1 MDFGNSGQNYEKL
14 DIQTLTNILTN
25 PDNLPEVHR
34 GAFTALLKIESAERR
49 QRVATVVKSM
59 LHTPGRYDPSLIV
72 EAIEILATDPH
83 PDATEAMLNFLPDM
97 LALGIKNRDAVSQDV
112 REYYYQALVT
122 RTRESDLTVWSEML
136 PRLDGKTLV
145 ASMLEPAAK
154 ALETI
159 EPLTLIDRLSE
170 PDRTRALVSIMRGMA
185 FRGRRDVIKKVA
197 EMLLQA
203 SHPAELARGIN
214 LLADQ
219 WGKAK
224 KAGRDKIAQNLE
236 FGLSIVDREQRS
248 AVDRLT
254 GKRPWAS

>member
-25 PDNLPEVHR
+25 PDNLQEVHR
-34 GAFTALLKIESAERR
+34 GAFTALLKIKPDERR
-49 QRVATVVKSM
+49 RCVSTVVRSM
-59 LHTPGRYDPSLIV
+59 LHAPDQYDSTLIV

-83 PDATEAMLNFLPDM
+83 PDATEAMLHFLPDM
-97 LALGIKNRDAVSQDV
+97 LALGVSNRDAVSHDV

-122 RTRESDLTVWSEML
+122 RTREADLRVWSEML

-170 PDRTRALVSIMRGMA
+170 PDRTRALVSVIRGMS
-185 FRGRRDVIKKVA
+185 FRGSRSVIEQA
-197 EMLLQA
+197 GEMLIRA
-203 SHPAELARGIN
+203 SHRAELARGID

-224 KAGRDKIAQNLE
+224 KAGRDKIVQNLE
-236 FGLSIVDREQRS
+236 FGLSIVDREPRS

>member
-1 MDFGNSGQNYEKL
+1 MDFGNTGQNYEKL
-14 DIQTLTNILTN
+14 DIHTLTNLLTN
-25 PDNLPEVHR
+25 PDNLSDVHR
-34 GAFTALLKIESAERR
+34 GAFSALLKIEPDERR
-49 QRVATVVKSM
+49 RRVAVVVKSM
-59 LHTPGRYDPSLIV
+59 LYAPDRYDPGLIV

-83 PDATEAMLNFLPDM
+83 PDATKAMLNFLPDM
-97 LALGIKNRDAVSQDV
+97 LALGVRNRDAVPQDV

-122 RTRESDLTVWSEML
+122 RTREDDLAVWSEML

-170 PDRTRALVSIMRGMA
+170 PDRTRALVSVLRGMA
-185 FRGRRDVIKKVA
+185 FRGRRSLIKPAA
-197 EMLLQA
+197 EMLVRA
-203 SHPAELARGIN
+203 SHPAELKRGID

-224 KAGRDKIAQNLE
+224 KAGRDRVVQNLE
-236 FGLSIVDREQRS
+236 LGLSIIDREPRS

-254 GKRPWAS
+254 GKRPWAG

>member
-1 MDFGNSGQNYEKL
+1 MDYGNTSQNYEKL
-14 DIQTLTNILTN
+14 DIQTLTNLLTN

-34 GAFTALLKIESAERR
+34 GAFTALLKIEPDERR
-49 QRVATVVKSM
+49 KRVAVVVKSM
-59 LHTPGRYDPSLIV
+59 LQEPSRYDSSLIV
-72 EAIEILATDPH
+72 EAIEILATDPY

-97 LALGIKNRDAVSQDV
+97 LALGIKNRDAISQDV

-122 RTRESDLTVWSEML
+122 RTREDDLVVWSEML

-159 EPLTLIDRLSE
+159 EPMTLIDRLSE
-170 PDRTRALVSIMRGMA
+170 PDRTRALVSVMRGMA
-185 FRGRRDVIKKVA
+185 FRGKRDLIKQAA
-197 EMLLQA
+197 EMLVRTN
-203 SHPAELARGIN
+203 HGAEFKRGID

-224 KAGRDKIAQNLE
+224 KAGRDKVAQNLE
-236 FGLSIVDREQRS
+236 LGLSIIDNEPRS

-254 GKRPWAS
+254 GKRPWAG